1 MSFFHIALGASIL
14 FGVAGQI
21 LLKSGASGD
30 TLVAQLLAPHSI
42 LGLALYFISALCYM
56 YALRSVPVSIA
67 FPSVSLSYV
76 LVAGAAYWLYDE
88 PLGWSKL
95 AGIGMICAGV
105 YLVARQA

>member
-1 MSFFHIALGASIL
+1 MSLFYVALAVSIL
-14 FGVAGQI
+14 FGAVGQI

-30 TLVAQLLAPHSI
+30 TFVAQFLAPHSI
-42 LGLALYFISALCYM
+42 IGLALYFTSALFYM
-56 YALRSVPVSIA
+56 YALRNLPVSIA
-67 FPSVSLSYV
+67 FPSVSLSYI

-95 AGIGMICAGV
+95 AGITLICAGV